1 MPGLSSVHLFDKYDL
16 TINGSPIK
24 KVFSDALKAAVDE
37 PEFSIDWSKHKDI
50 CGTISLKP
58 KNIEEIDHI
67 VAGLTLDNYINDQ
80 HNILVSEI
88 AKEINKYFEDK
99 VGTYCKLHNIDL
111 LEWSRN
117 GQVKYWKNRTEYSYK
132 GEIVCGVEVIQDEL
146 IPEDFKLKKTLLLKY
161 Y

>member
-24 KVFSDALKAAVDE
+24 KVFSDALKAAVEE
-37 PEFSIDWSKHKDI
+37 PEFSVDWSKHKDI
-50 CGTISLKP
+50 CGTIPFKIKSK
-58 KNIEEIDHI
+58 EELDHI
-67 VAGLTLDNYINDQ
+67 IDDLNLSNYIHDQ
-80 HNILVSEI
+80 HQAVVNEV
-88 AKEINKYFEDK
+88 AKSVNKYLEGR
-99 VGTYCKLHNIDL
+99 VNEYCKLYNIDM

-117 GQVKYWKNRTEYSYK
+117 GKVKYWKNKTEYYYK
-132 GEIVCGVEVIQDEL
+132 EEFICGVEVIQDEL